1 MKVASGALPI
11 TFLKRDDKLNTHA
24 KKTKSV
30 AMTRLLSTVVLL
42 GSVIFALPALA
53 AKEPRK
59 FYGFAFDDATGKY
72 LYTEVHQHIYDGDR
86 WLSGSV
92 RYFSPDNHLMGEKTL
107 DFSKDPYI
115 PVFRSK
121 FPGER
126 YEEAVANLT
135 PSAIELEKL
144 FEGKQQKV
152 SIDRQPGMVADAGF
166 NCYIVDHLADLS
178 SGKTAQFS
186 FVVAGQLDKYSF
198 RLKKAGDGTLDGHPT
213 LKIKGEPD
221 SFLRYLVSPLQMTYD
236 LQTKTLV
243 EYRGTSNLH
252 DPQSGKAYAA
262 VRIVYPSKPPAG
274 APAQLP
280 AFDN

>member
-1 MKVASGALPI
+1 LQRDKK
-11 TFLKRDDKLNTHA
+11 LKTSLKNPQSLVMTAIANT
-24 KKTKSV
+24 
-30 AMTRLLSTVVLL
+30 LVLL
-42 GSVIFALPALA
+42 CSVILASPAFA

-121 FPGER
+121 FPLEH

-178 SGKTAQFS
+178 SGKTAQFA

-198 RLKKAGDGTLDGHPT
+198 RLKKAGDGTVDGHPVI
-213 LKIKGEPD
+213 KIKGEPD
-221 SFLRYLVSPLQMTYD
+221 SFLRYLISPLQMTYD

-252 DPQSGKAYAA
+252 DPQSGKVYSA
-262 VRIVYPSKPPAG
+262 VRIVYPGKPPVG